1 MSWLDKLQT
10 MDFEKGSSQMG
21 EAGIIDFI
29 FKHIPPQGKYCVD
42 IGAGFY
48 GKGEMSNTNDL
59 LLKGW
64 QGLRIDADDSND
76 VSIKKLYVTP
86 ENIVPFLQA
95 NNVPFGFDLL
105 SIDIDSFD
113 LDILEKIVPTYQP
126 RVICTEYNGTLDP
139 TKSIKLKYEPGY
151 VWDETNKY
159 GYSFGAGQKFAD
171 KYGYKI
177 ILNHKN
183 QNLFLVRSDII
194 TESPDIKAKQTTYH
208 PVNKN
213 AQWEDY

>member
-1 MSWLDKLQT
+1 MSWLHELQS

-29 FKHIPPQGKYCVD
+29 FKHIPPEDKYCVD

-48 GKGEMSNTNDL
+48 GKGIMSNTNDL

-64 QGLRIDADDSND
+64 QGLRVD
-76 VSIKKLYVTP
+76 
-86 ENIVPFLQA
+86 A
-95 NNVPFGFDLL
+95 NNGNDPNIITFFVTFDNIIPLLKLHHVPYNFDLL

-113 LDILEKIVPTYQP
+113 LDILEKIVPVYKP

-139 TKSIKLKYEPGY
+139 NKSIKLKYEPGY

-159 GYSFGAGQKFAD
+159 GYSFGAGVKFANTH
-171 KYGYKI
+171 GYKI

-194 TESPDIKAKQTTYH
+194 SEAPDIQAKQVFYH
-208 PVNKN
+208 PVNKK
-213 AQWEDY
+213 AEWVEY